1 MQNTQ
6 IQYLV
11 QELRSHMLLEMK
23 PVHHNKRSHMPQLR
37 LNTAKLKKKKIIHAM
52 ASQWTKQ

>member
-1 MQNTQ
+1 MQNTR
-6 IQYLV
+6 IQSLV
-11 QELRSHMLLEMK
+11 QKLRSHMPLEMK

-37 LNTAKLKKKKIIHAM
+37 LNTAKLKKKIIHAM